1 LQEDY
6 LNIGEVKAFESPVL
20 LTCYG
25 LGSCIGLYLFDSLN
39 KRGGGAHIMLGEE
52 EKNETGAKQ
61 NLAYAKQAIDELLKI
76 LYNFSA
82 TPTWIRAKIIGGAK
96 VIKSEA
102 FNVGSANIEVVKTY
116 LIKKGVYIASMDVGG
131 EWVRTGKFE
140 TNTGKLLVTA
150 THNTSNERKMYY
162 L

>member
-1 LQEDY
+1 MHEDY
-6 LNIGEVKAFESPVL
+6 LNIGEVKAFDIPVI

-39 KRGGGAHIMLGEE
+39 KRGGGAHIMLAN
-52 EKNETGAKQ
+52 EKKQSGNEL
-61 NLAYAKQAIDELLKI
+61 NLGFASQAIDELLKI

-82 TPTWIRAKIIGGAK
+82 EQYWIRAKIIGGAK
-96 VIKSEA
+96 VIKTDEY
-102 FNVGSANIEVVKTY
+102 NIGKENIEAVKKY
-116 LIKKGVYIASMDVGG
+116 LIQKGVFIASMDVGG

-150 THNTSNERKMYY
+150 IHKTSNEIKTYY